1 MAVVTGTVAILKA
14 AAAILKVVAK
24 SGIKKAAQ
32 SALKTGAKK
41 VVKAKAKSKAKD
53 FLSRKKKRRKGGK
66 EVDEGTRE
74 PSSAESKA
82 NVQATEK
89 ILGGAATGSS
99 ALAVIDKSKG
109 KTSYVSINERVDN
122 IVGLTSAIKTVV
134 SAQYQV
140 DKEAAEGRRKQL
152 ENEKKRRRE
161 ALLERGK
168 KVASKV
174 GGAAVGAAKKFGVWG
189 FLSNILLGASVLAI
203 LQNLPKIEA
212 SFKFLTENLH
222 KIWVALRYGIPLI
235 GKAAKA
241 LLGFVKNK
249 AGQLLTSIGKKFG
262 SGFQWVKTKLGKAFK
277 SIGKGITGIGSKI
290 MSRIKDG
297 GKAALQ
303 AAWNFLQNLPG
314 AGRVGKFLAGAKNL
328 VVAGATKVR
337 GAVSGAV
344 SGVKGAVSGAR
355 TALTQA
361 VGGAPGGVLRR
372 GIGRAGNRL
381 LIKFFG
387 PQAAKAVAGAGQV
400 FKTLG
405 AAAKGIKI
413 PVIGPIIVMVTSLL
427 SGEPLTQGLF
437 KSFGAM
443 LGGSLGGLIGSAG
456 GPLALVGMMLGELI
470 GEWMGDMLYTLFHG
484 GGTEAVKAK
493 FKAQLAGLWEKATDI
508 GKWLAGGFSRFYEG
522 IPKFKVPDFPEDV
535 PSWIPGWVPWK
546 EKLWNAVKLGMKVM
560 LGPLS
565 LLMGKEVPNLLWMLD
580 RKNTGPLLKKS
591 FFPPKGEESEGGDK
605 DVAQV
610 DTKTNGSTAAQTAAI
625 ENEASYE
632 NGDQVIPVDVSQ
644 DQNQQ
649 QQAIVAVTKNLNFS
663 SSSSDTVNSLQ
674 KQLMMAKLA

>member
-1 MAVVTGTVAILKA
+1 MAVISGTAALLKA
-14 AAAILKVVAK
+14 AATILKAISK
-24 SGIKKAAQ
+24 SGLKKAAQ
-32 SALKTGAKK
+32 SALKKGAKQAVKRK
-41 VVKAKAKSKAKD
+41 VKSKAKD

-109 KTSYVSINERVDN
+109 KTSYVSINKRVDN

-140 DKEAAEGRRKQL
+140 DKQAVEDRRKQL

-161 ALLERGK
+161 SLLESGK
-168 KVASKV
+168 KVASNV
-174 GGAAVGAAKKFGVWG
+174 GGAAVGAAKKFGVWR

-235 GKAAKA
+235 GKAAQA
-241 LLGFVKNK
+241 LFGFVKNK
-249 AGQLLTSIGKKFG
+249 GGKVLQFLKKSFG
-262 SGFQWVKTKLGKAFK
+262 SGSLWIKTKLGKVFK
-277 SIGKGITGIGSKI
+277 LIAKGVTGLGGQI
-290 MSRIKDG
+290 MDSLKLG
-297 GKAALQ
+297 GEKAL
-303 AAWNFLQNLPG
+303 NFLRNLPG
-314 AGRVGKFLAGAKNL
+314 AEQVGKFFTGAKNL
-328 VVAGATKVR
+328 VVAGATKVKT
-337 GAVSGAV
+337 AVT
-344 SGVKGAVSGAR
+344 GAR

-372 GIGRAGNRL
+372 GMGRAGNRL

-387 PQAAKAVAGAGQV
+387 PQAAKAVAGAGQI

-413 PVIGPIIVMVTSLL
+413 PIIGPIIVMVTSLL
-427 SGEPLTQGLF
+427 SQEPLTQALF
-437 KSFGAM
+437 KSFGAL
-443 LGGSLGGLIGSAG
+443 LGGTLGGLIGAAG
-456 GPLALVGMMLGELI
+456 GPLALVGMMLGELV

-484 GGTEAVKAK
+484 GGMDAVGAK
-493 FKAQLAGLWEKATDI
+493 LKKQLGAIWEKVTGI
-508 GKWLAGGFSRFYEG
+508 GDWIAGGFKRFMTNFMEEHSFKLPNVMGWQVTLPG
-522 IPKFKVPDFPEDV
+522 IGDT
-535 PSWIPGWVPWK
+535 IP
-546 EKLWNAVKLGMKVM
+546 N
-560 LGPLS
+560 PLQ
-565 LLMGKEVPNLLWMLD
+565 LMNPFAMI
-580 RKNTGPLLKKS
+580 PLLKKS
-591 FFPPKGEESEGGDK
+591 FFPPAEESEEGDK
-605 DVAQV
+605 AEISPQ
-610 DTKTNGSTAAQTAAI
+610 TNGSTAAQTAAI
-625 ENEASYE
+625 ENQASYE

-644 DQNQQ
+644 DQQ
-649 QQAIVAVTKNLNFS
+649 QQAIVAVTQKLNFS
-663 SSSSDTVNSLQ
+663 STSTSAAAVNSYN
-674 KQLMMAKLA
+674 KQVLMAKLA

>member
-1 MAVVTGTVAILKA
+1 MAVVSGTIAVLKA
-14 AAAILKVVAK
+14 AATILKAVSKA
-24 SGIKKAAQ
+24 GLKKAAQ
-32 SALKTGAKK
+32 SALKTGAKQA
-41 VVKAKAKSKAKD
+41 VKRKAKSKAKD

-109 KTSYVSINERVDN
+109 KTSYVSINKRVDN

-140 DKEAAEGRRKQL
+140 DKQAAEDRRKQL
-152 ENEKKRRRE
+152 ENEKKSRRE
-161 ALLERGK
+161 ALLESGK

-174 GGAAVGAAKKFGVWG
+174 GGAAVGVAKKFGVWR
-189 FLSNILLGASVLAI
+189 FLSNILLGGAVLAI
-203 LQNLPKIEA
+203 LQNLPKIEGA
-212 SFKFLTENLH
+212 FKFLTENLH

-249 AGQLLTSIGKKFG
+249 GGKALQFLKKSFG
-262 SGFQWVKTKLGKAFK
+262 SGSLWIKTKLGKVFK
-277 SIGKGITGIGSKI
+277 LIAKGVTGLGGQI
-290 MSRIKDG
+290 MNWLKVG
-297 GKAALQ
+297 GERAL
-303 AAWNFLQNLPG
+303 NFLRNLPG
-314 AGRVGKFLAGAKNL
+314 AEQVGKFFTGAKNL
-328 VVAGATKVR
+328 VVAGATRVR
-337 GAVSGAV
+337 GAVTGAV
-344 SGVKGAVSGAR
+344 TGAR

-361 VGGAPGGVLRR
+361 VGAAPGGIFRR
-372 GIGRAGNRL
+372 GMGRAGNRL

-387 PQAAKAVAGAGQV
+387 PQAAKAVAGAGKV

-405 AAAKGIKI
+405 AAARGIKI

-443 LGGSLGGLIGSAG
+443 LGGTLGGLIGAAG

-484 GGTEAVKAK
+484 GGMDAVGAK
-493 FKAQLAGLWEKATDI
+493 LKEQLGGLWEKVKGI
-508 GKWLAGGFSRFYEG
+508 GDWIAGGFKRFMTNFMEEHSFKLPNVMGWQVSLPG
-522 IPKFKVPDFPEDV
+522 IGDT
-535 PSWIPGWVPWK
+535 IP
-546 EKLWNAVKLGMKVM
+546 N
-560 LGPLS
+560 PLQ
-565 LLMGKEVPNLLWMLD
+565 LMNPFAMI
-580 RKNTGPLLKKS
+580 PLLKKS
-591 FFPPKGEESEGGDK
+591 FFPPVEESEGGDK

-625 ENEASYE
+625 ENQASYE

-674 KQLMMAKLA
+674 KQLTMSKLA

>member
-1 MAVVTGTVAILKA
+1 MAVVSTTLALLKA
-14 AAAILKVVAK
+14 AATILKVVSKA
-24 SGIKKAAQ
+24 GIKKAAQ
-32 SALKTGAKK
+32 SALKTGAKQA
-41 VVKAKAKSKAKD
+41 VKKKAKSKAKD

-140 DKEAAEGRRKQL
+140 DKQAVEDRRKQL

-161 ALLERGK
+161 SLLESGK

-174 GGAAVGAAKKFGVWG
+174 GGAAVGAAKKFGVWR
-189 FLSNILLGASVLAI
+189 FLSNILLGGAVLAI

-212 SFKFLTENLH
+212 AFKFLTENLH

-249 AGQLLTSIGKKFG
+249 GGKVLQFLKKSFG
-262 SGFQWVKTKLGKAFK
+262 SGSLWIKTKLGKVFK
-277 SIGKGITGIGSKI
+277 LIAKGVTGLGGQI
-290 MSRIKDG
+290 MNWLKLG
-297 GKAALQ
+297 GEKAL
-303 AAWNFLQNLPG
+303 NFLRTLPG
-314 AGRVGKFLAGAKNL
+314 AEQVGKFFTGAKNL

-443 LGGSLGGLIGSAG
+443 IGGTLGGLIGSAG

-484 GGTEAVKAK
+484 GGMDAVGAK
-493 FKAQLAGLWEKATDI
+493 LKEQLGGLWEKVTGI
-508 GKWLAGGFSRFYEG
+508 GDWIAGGFKRFMTNFMEEHSFTL
-522 IPKFKVPDFPEDV
+522 P
-535 PSWIPGWVPWK
+535 WWVSGPIK
-546 EKLWNAVKLGMKVM
+546 NLTGMEVGKL
-560 LGPLS
+560 
-565 LLMGKEVPNLLWMLD
+565 PNLLQLYNPFAMI
-580 RKNTGPLLKKS
+580 PLLKKS
-591 FFPPKGEESEGGDK
+591 FFPPAEESEGGDK
-605 DVAQV
+605 DPATV

-625 ENEASYE
+625 ENQASYE

-644 DQNQQ
+644 DQQ
-649 QQAIVAVTKNLNFS
+649 QQAIVAVTQKLNFS
-663 SSSSDTVNSLQ
+663 STSTSAAAVNSYN
-674 KQLMMAKLA
+674 KQVLMAKLA

>member
-1 MAVVTGTVAILKA
+1 MAVISGTAALLKA
-14 AAAILKVVAK
+14 AATILKAISK
-24 SGIKKAAQ
+24 SGLKKAAQ
-32 SALKTGAKK
+32 SALKKGAKQAVKRK
-41 VVKAKAKSKAKD
+41 VKSKAKD

-140 DKEAAEGRRKQL
+140 DKQAVEDRRKQL

-161 ALLERGK
+161 SLLESGK
-168 KVASKV
+168 KVASNV
-174 GGAAVGAAKKFGVWG
+174 GGAAVGAAKKFGVWR

-235 GKAAKA
+235 GKAARA
-241 LLGFVKNK
+241 LWGFVKNQGGK
-249 AGQLLTSIGKKFG
+249 LLKLIGNKFG
-262 SGFQWVKTKLGKAFK
+262 SGFLWVKTKLGKAFRL
-277 SIGKGITGIGSKI
+277 IGKGIRGLGAQIMDKI
-290 MSRIKDG
+290 AQG
-297 GKAALQ
+297 GKSAL
-303 AAWNFLQNLPG
+303 NFLQNLPG
-314 AGRVGKFLAGAKNL
+314 VKQVGNFLRGAQNL
-328 VVAGATKVR
+328 VVAGATKVKTAVT
-337 GAVSGAV
+337 GAVT
-344 SGVKGAVSGAR
+344 GAR

-372 GIGRAGNRL
+372 GMGRAGNRL

-387 PQAAKAVAGAGQV
+387 PQAAKAVAGAGQI

-413 PVIGPIIVMVTSLL
+413 PIIGPIIVMVTSLL
-427 SGEPLTQGLF
+427 SQEPLTQALF
-437 KSFGAM
+437 KSFGAL
-443 LGGSLGGLIGSAG
+443 LGGTLGGLIGAAG
-456 GPLALVGMMLGELI
+456 GPLALVGMMLGELV

-484 GGTEAVKAK
+484 GGMDAVGAK
-493 FKAQLAGLWEKATDI
+493 LKKQLGAIWEKVT
-508 GKWLAGGFSRFYEG
+508 GKGDWIAGGFKRFMTNFMEEHSFKLPNVMGWQVTLPG
-522 IPKFKVPDFPEDV
+522 IGDT
-535 PSWIPGWVPWK
+535 IP
-546 EKLWNAVKLGMKVM
+546 N
-560 LGPLS
+560 PLQ
-565 LLMGKEVPNLLWMLD
+565 LMNPFAMI
-580 RKNTGPLLKKS
+580 PLLKKS
-591 FFPPKGEESEGGDK
+591 FFPPAEESEEGDK
-605 DVAQV
+605 AEISPQ
-610 DTKTNGSTAAQTAAI
+610 TNGSTAAQTAAI
-625 ENEASYE
+625 ENQASYE

-644 DQNQQ
+644 DQQ
-649 QQAIVAVTKNLNFS
+649 QQAIVAVTQKLNFS
-663 SSSSDTVNSLQ
+663 STSTSAAAVNSYN
-674 KQLMMAKLA
+674 KQVLMAKLA

>member
-1 MAVVTGTVAILKA
+1 MAVVTGSVALLKA

-32 SALKTGAKK
+32 SALKKGAKQAIKRK
-41 VVKAKAKSKAKD
+41 VKSKAKD

-66 EVDEGTRE
+66 EVDEGTTT
-74 PSSAESKA
+74 PSSAGESKA

-140 DKEAAEGRRKQL
+140 DKQAAQDKKKQL
-152 ENEKKRRRE
+152 ENEKKSRRE

-203 LQNLPKIEA
+203 MQNLPKIEA

-277 SIGKGITGIGSKI
+277 LIGKGITGIGSKI

-303 AAWNFLQNLPG
+303 AAWNFLQ
-314 AGRVGKFLAGAKNL
+314 
-328 VVAGATKVR
+328 
-337 GAVSGAV
+337 
-344 SGVKGAVSGAR
+344 
-355 TALTQA
+355 
-361 VGGAPGGVLRR
+361 
-372 GIGRAGNRL
+372 
-381 LIKFFG
+381 
-387 PQAAKAVAGAGQV
+387 
-400 FKTLG
+400 
-405 AAAKGIKI
+405 
-413 PVIGPIIVMVTSLL
+413 
-427 SGEPLTQGLF
+427 
-437 KSFGAM
+437 
-443 LGGSLGGLIGSAG
+443 
-456 GPLALVGMMLGELI
+456 
-470 GEWMGDMLYTLFHG
+470 
-484 GGTEAVKAK
+484 
-493 FKAQLAGLWEKATDI
+493 
-508 GKWLAGGFSRFYEG
+508 
-522 IPKFKVPDFPEDV
+522 
-535 PSWIPGWVPWK
+535 
-546 EKLWNAVKLGMKVM
+546 
-560 LGPLS
+560 LS
-565 LLMGKEVPNLLWMLD
+565 L
-580 RKNTGPLLKKS
+580 
-591 FFPPKGEESEGGDK
+591 
-605 DVAQV
+605 
-610 DTKTNGSTAAQTAAI
+610 I
-625 ENEASYE
+625 H
-632 NGDQVIPVDVSQ
+632 I
-644 DQNQQ
+644 
-649 QQAIVAVTKNLNFS
+649 
-663 SSSSDTVNSLQ
+663 
-674 KQLMMAKLA
+674 

>member
-1 MAVVTGTVAILKA
+1 MAVVSTTLALLKA
-14 AAAILKVVAK
+14 AATILKVVSKA
-24 SGIKKAAQ
+24 GIKKAAQ
-32 SALKTGAKK
+32 SALKTGAKQA
-41 VVKAKAKSKAKD
+41 VKKKAKSKAKD

-140 DKEAAEGRRKQL
+140 DKQAVEDRRKQL

-161 ALLERGK
+161 SLLESGK

-174 GGAAVGAAKKFGVWG
+174 GGAAVGAAKKFGVWR
-189 FLSNILLGASVLAI
+189 FLSNILLGGAVLAI

-212 SFKFLTENLH
+212 AFKFLTENLH

-235 GKAAKA
+235 GKAAQA
-241 LLGFVKNK
+241 LFGFVKNK
-249 AGQLLTSIGKKFG
+249 GGKVLQFLKKSFGAGSLWI
-262 SGFQWVKTKLGKAFK
+262 KTKLGKVFK
-277 SIGKGITGIGSKI
+277 LIAKGVTGLGGQI
-290 MSRIKDG
+290 MNWLKLG
-297 GKAALQ
+297 GEKAL
-303 AAWNFLQNLPG
+303 NFLRTLPG
-314 AGRVGKFLAGAKNL
+314 AEQVGKFFTGAKNL

-437 KSFGAM
+437 KSFGAL
-443 LGGSLGGLIGSAG
+443 LGGTLGGLIGAAG
-456 GPLALVGMMLGELI
+456 GPLALVGMMLGELV

-484 GGTEAVKAK
+484 GGMDAVGAK
-493 FKAQLAGLWEKATDI
+493 LKEQLAGLWEKVTGI
-508 GKWLAGGFSRFYEG
+508 GDWIAGGFKRFMTNFMEKHSFEL
-522 IPKFKVPDFPEDV
+522 P
-535 PSWIPGWVPWK
+535 WWVSGPIK
-546 EKLWNAVKLGMKVM
+546 NLTGMEVGKL
-560 LGPLS
+560 
-565 LLMGKEVPNLLWMLD
+565 PNLLQLYNPFAMI
-580 RKNTGPLLKKS
+580 PLLKKS
-591 FFPPKGEESEGGDK
+591 FFPPAEESEGGDK
-605 DVAQV
+605 DPATV

-625 ENEASYE
+625 ENQASYE

-644 DQNQQ
+644 DQQ
-649 QQAIVAVTKNLNFS
+649 QQAIVAVTQKLNFS
-663 SSSSDTVNSLQ
+663 STSTSAAAVNSYN
-674 KQLMMAKLA
+674 KQVLMAKLA